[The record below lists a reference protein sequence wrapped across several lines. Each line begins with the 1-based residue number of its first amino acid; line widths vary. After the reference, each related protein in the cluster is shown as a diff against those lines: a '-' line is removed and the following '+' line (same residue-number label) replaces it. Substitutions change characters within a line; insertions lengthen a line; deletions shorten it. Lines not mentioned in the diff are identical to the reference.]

1 MDVVVLADAEAVVPD
16 ATATARAAV
25 AIGSGGVG

>member
-16 ATATARAAV
+16 AAAARAAV